1 MYPPFLC
8 PKCAT
13 LHNIVRKA
21 LIGRKLHETKL
32 QCCLEF
38 AARRRDLLYRLCQL
52 RYLPF
57 RKTTVFAQKLGG
69 SFTTEMTMTMEDW
82 TAAGTLSR
90 LGDGAWSVSFAEPAT
105 LAGVVLDFSGGEVT
119 ASYKGLGFSVPQ
131 SAMPAKSVLNQMIQV
146 VDELAQQEEITGK
159 EQDGCVSVEGDLEGN
174 PYTLTLT
181 ENGDLSGF
189 TMENFD
195 TTLTFTQFQSGAAV
209 ATETTTLESR

>member
-1 MYPPFLC
+1 
-8 PKCAT
+8 
-13 LHNIVRKA
+13 
-21 LIGRKLHETKL
+21 
-32 QCCLEF
+32 
-38 AARRRDLLYRLCQL
+38 
-52 RYLPF
+52 
-57 RKTTVFAQKLGG
+57 
-69 SFTTEMTMTMEDW
+69 
-82 TAAGTLSR
+82 
-90 LGDGAWSVSFAEPAT
+90 
-105 LAGVVLDFSGGEVT
+105 
-119 ASYKGLGFSVPQ
+119 
-131 SAMPAKSVLNQMIQV
+131 MPAKSVLSQMIQV

>member
-1 MYPPFLC
+1 MKRNYSAVLSLLLC
-8 PKCAT
+8 
-13 LHNIVRKA
+13 
-21 LIGRKLHETKL
+21 
-32 QCCLEF
+32 
-38 AARRRDLLYRLCQL
+38 RRDLLYRLCQS
-52 RYLPF
+52 RRRSHCCSKAGRQFYHGNDHDNGG
-57 RKTTVFAQKLGG
+57 LGP
-69 SFTTEMTMTMEDW
+69 
-82 TAAGTLSR
+82 AAGTLSR

-131 SAMPAKSVLNQMIQV
+131 SAMPAKSVLSQMIQV